1 MVVTSSFS
9 SSPSSLSLLA
19 AGCDLAGGAKSE
31 ERASER
37 RGERRGSARERESFS
52 FCLPPRPSTSFAA
65 FCVVVAFMQHSFLSA
80 RSNTACTGLSRQHR
94 PGRGLLSAF
103 GCYLRNFWRAIALY
117 FLSAQSQ
124 AAHCGW
130 FLAVSGC
137 CFPLLPPSSLQPPAR
152 KRSLSARLASPGV
165 GAATAGLAPARARP
179 SLRGGGAP
187 WGSRRLSG
195 RCGGGGAGGVV
206 AVQEGRKKTLMLLQ
220 GRRSTRTKTRT

>member
-1 MVVTSSFS
+1 MTSSFSS

-37 RGERRGSARERESFS
+37 RGERRGSARERERESFS

-65 FCVVVAFMQHSFLSA
+65 FCVVAFMQHSFLSVGCI
-80 RSNTACTGLSRQHR
+80 TACTGLSRQHR

-137 CFPLLPPSSLQPPAR
+137 CFPPPPSLPPPCNHQRESARCPRGWRHRASAPRPPVSPPPAR
-152 KRSLSARLASPGV
+152 GPPSAV
-165 GAATAGLAPARARP
+165 AAR
-179 SLRGGGAP
+179 RGGADG
-187 WGSRRLSG
+187 
-195 RCGGGGAGGVV
+195 
-206 AVQEGRKKTLMLLQ
+206 
-220 GRRSTRTKTRT
+220 